1 MFFLK
6 ILPYLSHFLK
16 LSHIGEYTSVSYQRD
31 FDPLKSLWAN
41 PDKLLKFSTLSLNIS
56 KSSPSPHI
64 ILYVNG
70 PTCSHQEDL
79 RYQLLKNYLYI
90 IHTLTSSEFINFPSY
105 CHQIFLFTYI
115 EACITA
121 GIKKAE
127 AIIGKILLL
136 LPS

>member
-6 ILPYLSHFLK
+6 FLPYLSHFLK
-16 LSHIGEYTSVSYQRD
+16 LLHIGEYTSVSYQRD

-41 PDKLLKFSTLSLNIS
+41 PYKLLKFTEHLKILPFSPYYTISKWTYLFSPRRSTLS
-56 KSSPSPHI
+56 
-64 ILYVNG
+64 
-70 PTCSHQEDL
+70 TC
-79 RYQLLKNYLYI
+79 KKYLYI

-115 EACITA
+115 EACITVS
-121 GIKKAE
+121 IKKAE